1 MFKLG
6 LISASP
12 ELLPVLNP
20 RSHLPVHLAGVRA
33 HCFSYK
39 SVCNPF
45 CLLLKVHNGNAGEMG
60 AAQSQCSHACA
71 PTCTAQL
78 LGGLLYRAELC
89 GWEARSSPGRP
100 TLRGKQQ
107 QMHTEL
113 GAG

>member
-20 RSHLPVHLAGVRA
+20 RSHLSVHLAGVRA

-71 PTCTAQL
+71 PT
-78 LGGLLYRAELC
+78 
-89 GWEARSSPGRP
+89 
-100 TLRGKQQ
+100 
-107 QMHTEL
+107 
-113 GAG
+113 